1 MANTRVPDV
10 CEIYFQHKV
19 LTRVS
24 GPPTFGTLRVLVD
37 ELKANASSVPSV
49 LGGGQY
55 GHLGLL
61 LTAAQFETLSTT
73 PFESPINPGPFAP
86 PDKGTEAQINAARD
100 VWKEKHYTFH
110 LNQAVEKALIAQV
123 VSAVE
128 PQYLSA
134 IRNRQTGRYGSSV
147 LAVLQHLFTTYGHI
161 TPQQLKTRE
170 MEICNMHFHMALP
183 VDAIFNAI
191 DELMELAEYAL
202 MPMSST
208 QAVSLAYVVFSKN
221 PILLQDLRAWNRRS
235 AEHRT
240 WENMKVHLREAQK
253 DLSSLPTAAQLYP
266 QANLTL
272 FSGVGTNMPP
282 AYDHQTPNL
291 TDASFFSASSTV
303 SPATLSDMVNN
314 VQQREADLLERE
326 NKMMTQFQEM
336 LTLLKSANNVQSA
349 PPPTNQNH
357 NNKTKKNAGK
367 SQNQRRKYCWTHGSC
382 AHNGKECNRKA
393 EGHKDDASFS
403 NMLGGSSSGCYW
415 LQE

>member
-1 MANTRVPDV
+1 M
-10 CEIYFQHKV
+10 
-19 LTRVS
+19 
-24 GPPTFGTLRVLVD
+24 D

-49 LGGGQY
+49 LGSGQY

-61 LTAAQFETLSTT
+61 LTATQFATLSTT

-128 PQYLSA
+128 PQYLA
-134 IRNRQTGRYGSSV
+134 AVCNRQTGRYGSNV

-191 DELMELAEYAL
+191 DELMELAKYAL

-208 QAVSLAYVVFSKN
+208 QAVSLDYVVFSKN
-221 PILLQDLRAWNRRS
+221 PILLQDLRAWNHRS

-240 WENMKVHLREAQK
+240 WENMKVHLSEAQK
-253 DLSSLPTAAQLYP
+253 DLSSLPMASQIYP

-272 FSGVGTNMPP
+272 FGGINN
-282 AYDHQTPNL
+282 NL
-291 TDASFFSASSTV
+291 TSTYD
-303 SPATLSDMVNN
+303 P
-314 VQQREADLLERE
+314 Q
-326 NKMMTQFQEM
+326 
-336 LTLLKSANNVQSA
+336 
-349 PPPTNQNH
+349 PPPN
-357 NNKTKKNAGK
+357 
-367 SQNQRRKYCWTHGSC
+367 
-382 AHNGKECNRKA
+382 
-393 EGHKDDASFS
+393 
-403 NMLGGSSSGCYW
+403 
-415 LQE
+415 